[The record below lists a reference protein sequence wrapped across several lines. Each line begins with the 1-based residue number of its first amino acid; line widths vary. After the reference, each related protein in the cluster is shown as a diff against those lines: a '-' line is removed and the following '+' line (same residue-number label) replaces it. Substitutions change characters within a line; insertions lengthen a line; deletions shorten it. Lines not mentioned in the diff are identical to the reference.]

1 MLNLVGNAVKF
12 TKEGQIHI
20 TSEFRESGTGS
31 ARLIISVTDSGIGI
45 ANDLQSTI
53 FKEFVQVD
61 SELARANEG
70 SGLGLAI
77 SARLAQLMEGKITLK
92 SEPDKGSCFQ
102 LDIPVTLVEN

>member
-1 MLNLVGNAVKF
+1 M
-12 TKEGQIHI
+12 
-20 TSEFRESGTGS
+20 
-31 ARLIISVTDSGIGI
+31 
-45 ANDLQSTI
+45 
-53 FKEFVQVD
+53 FVQVD